1 MWFTRTPR
9 IVPLFATLV
18 VAASMP
24 LYGASKAII
33 VTGLSGSSQN
43 SEEFRRLSLETKR
56 LLVERG
62 LPADQIEIISGTPTR
77 DAVLAQLKQA
87 ASSTPEDEFWLV
99 LFGHGGISKNGVSAF
114 QVSGPR
120 LTAEDLKTALD
131 AIPARQFVFI
141 GTSASGGFLPVLQSP
156 KRATLSAT
164 KNEGEGDWPRY
175 PGEWVNAFAENP
187 KASFARIAA
196 QAAVLTE
203 EEYKNTSL
211 AQTEHARLADP
222 VTGTILEPP
231 FGVNLEAQTETVSN
245 KSGAGALPNASEI
258 QVEPR
263 KPKAEWEKH
272 PATEETKKII
282 AAARATPNPEGHSAL
297 VLEQRLG
304 FTVEEDRTTDQ
315 LTYWRV
321 YITRDEAAGEW
332 ANQFFPQAP
341 PVVTTKLEI
350 ARIIQPD
357 GSATVYN
364 PAKLAACTDPG
375 GSCGSRAMAY
385 LPDAKA
391 GCVIEIGYRTRALL
405 NSALPHVSEVL
416 PLLHSAPALKTS
428 VEIRVPEKVAYQVK
442 LNNTTGEPSV
452 KTEDGRKVYRW
463 ELGRLPAA
471 EMLPFSPPWAQ
482 WQAYVAVSSLPSWD
496 EFAEWYRRLAKDSD
510 EIDDS
515 VKKMAAQLAED
526 APSRLDKIRRD
537 FDFVSSL
544 RYVAIEMGVQGFRPR
559 TPARVLADHYGDC
572 KDKANLLI
580 ALLRCQG
587 IEANFVLL
595 NRGGSTDVSFPSW
608 QFNHAIAFVPRAPA
622 AGQPGDLWLDATD
635 SVTPFGYVSP
645 GDFGRNGLVF
655 GDKKAEFKIVT
666 SGSNSN
672 SEICDE
678 WKLEQDAQGWHGQF
692 RRSATGMEDDQ
703 LRRVFRGTTPVQR
716 STVLYG
722 LLAQLWP
729 EGDFGKGVVSDA
741 SALSS
746 PIELKAETT
755 GPADHLPL
763 ITDPGLEAFTAPE
776 RDRQLCLNDG
786 QPFTLTQTV
795 QLHFTGQAP
804 ATLPPALQKEAA
816 GQKLSVVWSRVDGQ
830 TLMRKAQLEF
840 AHPTIDP
847 KDYAA
852 VRHAVRE
859 WRMALDR
866 L

>member
-1 MWFTRTPR
+1 MWLPR
-9 IVPLFATLV
+9 AFRIIPLLATV
-18 VAASMP
+18 VVSASIP
-24 LYGASKAII
+24 LYGASKALI

-43 SEEFRRLSLETKR
+43 SEEFRRLSMETKR
-56 LLVERG
+56 LLIERG
-62 LPADQIEIISGTPTR
+62 LPANQIEILSGAPSR
-77 DAVLAQLKQA
+77 EAVLDQLKKA
-87 ASSTPEDEFWLV
+87 ADGSAEDEFWLV
-99 LFGHGGISKNGVSAF
+99 LFGHGGTSRNGVPAF

-141 GTSASGGFLPVLQSP
+141 GTSASGPFLPVLKSP
-156 KRATLSAT
+156 KRAALSAT
-164 KNEGEGDWPRY
+164 KSESEGDMPRF
-175 PGEWVNAFAENP
+175 PGQWVTAFGENP
-187 KASFARIAA
+187 KASFARIGAR
-196 QAAVLTE
+196 AAVLTD
-203 EEYKNTSL
+203 EEYQKTSL
-211 AQTEHARLADP
+211 AQAEHARLADP

-231 FGVNLEAQTETVSN
+231 FGVNLEAPTEPVPVPEI
-245 KSGAGALPNASEI
+245 AAELPKASEI
-258 QVEPR
+258 KAEPR

-304 FTVEEDRTTDQ
+304 FTVEEDRTTDR

-341 PVVTTKLEI
+341 PALTTKLEI
-350 ARIIQPD
+350 ARVIQTD

-391 GCVIEIGYRTRALL
+391 GCVIEIGYRTRATLHPT
-405 NSALPHVSEVL
+405 LPHVSETI
-416 PLLHSAPALKTS
+416 PLLHSAPVLKTS
-428 VEIRVPEKVAYQVK
+428 LEIRVPEKGAYRVK
-442 LNNTTGEPSV
+442 LNNAEGEPSV
-452 KTEDGRKVYRW
+452 KTVDGRKVYQW
-463 ELGRLPAA
+463 QLGALPAA
-471 EMLPFSPPWAQ
+471 ETLPFDPPWAQ
-482 WQAYVAVSSLPSWD
+482 WQAYVGISSLPSWD

-526 APSRLDKIRRD
+526 APKRVDKIRRD
-537 FDFVSSL
+537 FEFVSAL
-544 RYVAIEMGVQGFRPR
+544 RYVAIEAGVQGFRPR

-595 NRGGSTDVSFPSW
+595 NRGASTDVNFPSW
-608 QFNHAIAFVPRAPA
+608 QFNHAIAFVPRAPE

-655 GDKKAEFKIVT
+655 GDKKAEFKTVT
-666 SGSNSN
+666 SGACAA

-678 WKLEQDAQGWHGQF
+678 WQLEQDAQGWHGQF
-692 RRSATGMEDDQ
+692 RRSATGMEDDH
-703 LRRVFRGTTPVQR
+703 LRRMFRGATPAQR
-716 STVLYG
+716 SVVLYG
-722 LLAQLWP
+722 MLAQLWP
-729 EGDFGKGVVSDA
+729 EGDFSKGAVNEA
-741 SALSS
+741 AALSS
-746 PIELKAETT
+746 PIELQAQTT

-763 ITDPGLEAFTAPE
+763 ITNPGLEAFNAPE

-795 QLHFTGQAP
+795 RLHFSGQAP
-804 ATLPPALQKEAA
+804 SNLPAALQNEAA
-816 GQKLSVVWSRVDGQ
+816 GQKLSVVWTRVDDR
-830 TLMRKAQLEF
+830 TWMRKAQLEF
-840 AHPTIDP
+840 ARPMIDP
-847 KDYAA
+847 NDYPA

-859 WRMALDR
+859 WRTALGK